1 MRGLDRAD
9 QYGARGTFPLAHD
22 IEAPVNAIGTIDVSI
37 SRRSEHDRV
46 ARCRPAKGMRGG
58 VGMVIGLDLDDDPTD
73 AIEKESCTDK
83 VWRNDVDAAREK
95 LAGEGSTA
103 R

>member
-1 MRGLDRAD
+1 
-9 QYGARGTFPLAHD
+9 
-22 IEAPVNAIGTIDVSI
+22 
-37 SRRSEHDRV
+37 
-46 ARCRPAKGMRGG
+46 MRGG

-95 LAGEGSTA
+95 LAGEGSAA